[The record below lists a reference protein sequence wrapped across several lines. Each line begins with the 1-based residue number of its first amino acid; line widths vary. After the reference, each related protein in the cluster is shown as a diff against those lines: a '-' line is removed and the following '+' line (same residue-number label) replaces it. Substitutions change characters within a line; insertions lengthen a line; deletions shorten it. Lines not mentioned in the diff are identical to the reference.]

1 MIQNQLTLCI
11 SPVLKHSPR
20 IMFCMWT
27 SWWCHWLCWEWSEYY
42 VMIGNV
48 CLNTITITACVSILV
63 VTRKSVC
70 NIWKELSLSKCW
82 CMFEEELTFD
92 SFSLLVYRG
101 ERLIEPSRSWLAIEK
116 RLSRGLRGWHVK
128 AWSWNWSVLW
138 RKVNDERNRG
148 RVVFDIFT
156 SLKWVRCSV
165 QFNVFCDKWQL

>member
-1 MIQNQLTLCI
+1 MYSVSSFGHSTIYFVRSLRNNSIFVKFSDFSSVANLLIVSVIMIQNQLTLCI

-101 ERLIEPSRSWLAIEK
+101 ERLIEFFCSW
-116 RLSRGLRGWHVK
+116 
-128 AWSWNWSVLW
+128 
-138 RKVNDERNRG
+138 
-148 RVVFDIFT
+148 FC
-156 SLKWVRCSV
+156 LK
-165 QFNVFCDKWQL
+165 FPLG